1 MILNGSNTKK
11 GYLFQIGGES
21 VAIIWSTAARLF
33 LLSCHQPLL
42 RSSGLPC
49 PDFQMLPPQLST
61 RKRMTK
67 SASLPLIFHLHTW
80 IKQQGPNG
88 LKARMVGR
96 DLHICCVF
104 TYLEISWAK
113 RRGKGDWDQQPD
125 REKPCRTS
133 LRQRFGKSPKFHR
146 KLFQMVHLPTNAHK
160 YRTTEWPEIGKPSQ
174 RIKNHAGIWNFLQ
187 LTKRKDTQKF
197 QVATG
202 IPSMAS
208 ERQVYILHQQV
219 LWYRASLRPWKGTK
233 LVHVR

>member
-49 PDFQMLPPQLST
+49 PDFQMNPPQLST

-133 LRQRFGKSPKFHR
+133 YDRDLGSPQSFTENYSRWCIYPQMLTNTEQLNGLRLENHPKESKIMLGFET
-146 KLFQMVHLPTNAHK
+146 FC
-160 YRTTEWPEIGKPSQ
+160 S
-174 RIKNHAGIWNFLQ
+174 
-187 LTKRKDTQKF
+187 
-197 QVATG
+197 
-202 IPSMAS
+202 
-208 ERQVYILHQQV
+208 
-219 LWYRASLRPWKGTK
+219 
-233 LVHVR
+233 

>member
-1 MILNGSNTKK
+1 MDPILKRRFISNW
-11 GYLFQIGGES
+11 GES

-49 PDFQMLPPQLST
+49 PDFQMLPAQLST

-113 RRGKGDWDQQPD
+113 RRGKGDWWPA
-125 REKPCRTS
+125 T
-133 LRQRFGKSPKFHR
+133 RQRFGKSPKFHR
-146 KLFQMVHLPTNAHK
+146 KLFQMVYLHTNAHK
-160 YRTTEWPEIGKPSQ
+160 YRTTEWPETGKPSQ
-174 RIKNHAGIWNFLQ
+174 RIKHNAGI
-187 LTKRKDTQKF
+187 LTFAANKKKGYTKVSSCYRHPKYGKWEAGLHLPSAGSLVLCITPAMKRNETRSCPVEKYD
-197 QVATG
+197 
-202 IPSMAS
+202 P
-208 ERQVYILHQQV
+208 R
-219 LWYRASLRPWKGTK
+219 KGHPVT
-233 LVHVR
+233 